1 MRKMRRTTTAL
12 CVLAGLTMAGVL
24 QARVH
29 DYVLLRLRSRGQEIT
44 YELRGRKT
52 DLPSI
57 KRDLKRMVEY
67 SKQFAVLVE
76 ADDHV
81 PIALVLDTARSV
93 SSVGLTNI
101 HFLVAGPS
109 NTTYYVQI
117 SDFPVKKRI
126 LGDRKVMEAFQPPAR

>member
-1 MRKMRRTTTAL
+1 
-12 CVLAGLTMAGVL
+12 MAGVL